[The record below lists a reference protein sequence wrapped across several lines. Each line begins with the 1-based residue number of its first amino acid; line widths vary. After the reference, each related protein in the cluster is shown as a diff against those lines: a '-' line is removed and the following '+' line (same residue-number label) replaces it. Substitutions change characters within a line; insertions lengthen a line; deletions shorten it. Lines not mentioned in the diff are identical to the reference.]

1 MLFDG
6 KSEGL
11 LLLEVKSI
19 AFEKH
24 SYYLMSVQTKSYEL
38 FSYLIFGHLCSH
50 EKLFFYLLF
59 KNNLNNLHN
68 IIQ

>member
-24 SYYLMSVQTKSYEL
+24 SYYLMSVQMKSYEL

-50 EKLFFYLLF
+50 EKLFFIFYL
-59 KNNLNNLHN
+59 KT
-68 IIQ
+68 I

>member
-1 MLFDG
+1 MLFDE

-19 AFEKH
+19 AFENH
-24 SYYLMSVQTKSYEL
+24 LYDLMSVQTKSYEL

-50 EKLFFYLLF
+50 EKLFFIFYL
-59 KNNLNNLHN
+59 KT
-68 IIQ
+68 I

>member
-1 MLFDG
+1 MSFPG

-11 LLLEVKSI
+11 LLLEAESI
-19 AFEKH
+19 TFEKY

-50 EKLFFYLLF
+50 EKLFFIFYL
-59 KNNLNNLHN
+59 KT
-68 IIQ
+68 I

>member
-50 EKLFFYLLF
+50 EKLFFVFYL
-59 KNNLNNLHN
+59 KT
-68 IIQ
+68 I